1 MKKIFQ
7 PVSVG
12 LVLIIAATISFLSA
26 CDDGE
31 STLRSRLAR
40 VYDKEGFTPG
50 DTPLFNL
57 QYNSDNQIIVVTKI
71 SAKDTISSRFKV
83 FYGVDGRS
91 TEVVEYAYPVDT
103 VLQVNYISYTNY
115 GFIIREADTEE
126 LKNATAYYVNS
137 SDRFTRMIKYDSLGN
152 DQTMIM
158 YWTQDTIM
166 ASSANHGYAFVYQKI
181 KSPFAQVELPVM
193 VVCGLYPAGVPEMQ
207 REYLPV
213 SFRTPQSALPFNCL
227 LELDSE
233 NELQSLEVKLDQN
246 RIAKYYFEYQIYREE

>member
-1 MKKIFQ
+1 MNKIFQ
-7 PVSVG
+7 PVALG
-12 LVLIIAATISFLSA
+12 LVLLISSSIWFLSA

-31 STLRSRLAR
+31 STLKSRLAR
-40 VYDKEGFTPG
+40 VYDKEGYTPG
-50 DTPLFNL
+50 DSPLFNL

-71 SAKDTISSRFKV
+71 SVKDTISSRFKV
-83 FYGVDGRS
+83 FYGLDGRIS
-91 TEVVEYAYPVDT
+91 EVVEYAYPVDT

-126 LKNATAYYVNS
+126 LKNACAYYVNTS
-137 SDRFTRMIKYDSLGN
+137 EQFTRMIEYDSLGN
-152 DQTMIM
+152 DQTKLM
-158 YWTQDTIM
+158 YWTEDTIM

-193 VVCGLYPAGVPEMQ
+193 VVCGLYSAGVPEPQ

-213 SFRTPQSALPFNCL
+213 SFLTPQSAYPFSCV

-246 RIAKYYFEYQIYREE
+246 RISKYYFEYQIYREE